1 MILLATNMIVIDRF
15 FRRDDRYSHNS
26 QLISI
31 FPQIEVGFSI
41 FSLLELCGI
50 SSFNL
55 STLELRRWMYS
66 LEEIYPVEILHP
78 RTAQEPSARIWLSSF
93 FTSLFETI
101 ERRATLG
108 DVFVLQTAEEYSAE
122 LLLTWNPRDFWSRIP
137 LPVMTPVEFLDQRRL
152 TE

>member
-1 MILLATNMIVIDRF
+1 MILLDTNIFVTDRF
-15 FRRDDRYSHNS
+15 FRRDDRYGHNS

-66 LEEIYPVEILHP
+66 FEEVYAVEILHP
-78 RTAQEPSARIWLSSF
+78 RASREHSAQIWLSSF
-93 FTSLFETI
+93 FASLFGMI

-108 DVFVLQTAEEYSAE
+108 DALYCKQQKNTMPRSFSLGIPKTFQVVFRCLS
-122 LLLTWNPRDFWSRIP
+122 
-137 LPVMTPVEFLDQRRL
+137 
-152 TE
+152 